1 MMREESEEISKHQ
14 IFNNPIHHT
23 KEFWVN
29 LNAMWSLKRFNLGNK
44 GIGLYFRKIL
54 QE

>member
-1 MMREESEEISKHQ
+1 MMRDESEDISKHQ
-14 IFNNPIHHT
+14 IFNNPTHQT
-23 KEFWVN
+23 KAFGVN
-29 LNAMWSLKRFNLGNK
+29 LNAMWSFKRFNLGNK